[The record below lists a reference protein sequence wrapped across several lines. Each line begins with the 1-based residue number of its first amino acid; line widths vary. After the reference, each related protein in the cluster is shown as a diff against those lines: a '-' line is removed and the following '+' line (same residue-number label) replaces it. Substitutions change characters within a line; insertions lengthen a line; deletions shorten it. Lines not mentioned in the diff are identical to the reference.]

1 MAGAN
6 STGER
11 EAALAEIAE
20 RDAAQGT
27 VEDGAPEVATTSDPA
42 ESGSDAAAE
51 RVVKEG
57 QATFE
62 DQGRE
67 DVAAS
72 ITRRRVAQLR
82 GEDDDAGDGGD
93 DGGDEPAAA
102 APAVTPA
109 RPATAKRV
117 NVADLDADAV
127 VVMKINGRD
136 VEVALGDLVGNGQK
150 YLAGE
155 DYLNQ
160 AKDFLARTKGAA
172 TEQGAPPADRQ
183 NQPARQAAEQP
194 VNPAAKTKVD
204 RAKLADVVDRIQTGT
219 PEEAADALAEILGT
233 NADDAQNR
241 GGVREAVRGEVA
253 AMTTERAI
261 QAEINEAIES
271 LRVAHPALEKMPSIV
286 PGLMQHGLATM
297 VENLRAIG
305 VPEED
310 LRLPATDIVKGYGTL
325 RQNPQWR
332 DKLAPIADVYGD
344 AASKI
349 EQELGI
355 PAGKPSGTRPA
366 GTQPVVRTREV
377 NKTTIPVQPRSTGIR
392 AEGAAPVTRTRD
404 NSAVIAA
411 MQEQREQGI
420 PLRR

>member
-6 STGER
+6 STVER
-11 EAALAEIAE
+11 QQALDEIAE
-20 RDAAQGT
+20 RDAAAGT
-27 VEDGAPEVATTSDPA
+27 VEDGAGEVATTSDPA

-57 QATFE
+57 AATFE

-72 ITRRRVAQLR
+72 ITRRRVAELR
-82 GEDDDAGDGGD
+82 GEDDDEGSDE
-93 DGGDEPAAA
+93 GDEPAAA
-102 APAVTPA
+102 APAVV
-109 RPATAKRV
+109 RPAASSKRV
-117 NVADLDADAV
+117 NVADLDPDTL
-127 VVMKINGRD
+127 VVMKVNGRD
-136 VEVALGDLVGNGQK
+136 VEVAVSDLVGNGQK
-150 YLAGE
+150 WLAGE
-155 DYLNQ
+155 DHLNT
-160 AKDFLARTKGAA
+160 AKDILARAKGTA

-183 NQPARQAAEQP
+183 NQPARQAAEPP
-194 VNPAAKTKVD
+194 VNPATKTKVD

-241 GGVREAVRGEVA
+241 GGVREAVRGEMA
-253 AMTTERAI
+253 AMSTERAI
-261 QAEINEAIES
+261 QTEINEAIES

-332 DKLAPIADVYGD
+332 DKLAPIADVYGE

-349 EQELGI
+349 ERELGI

-392 AEGAAPVTRTRD
+392 AEGAVPVATKRD